1 MQRYFVIDTMVCL
14 DNSVRLVSAVK
25 GGTKPR
31 LVHGPLAGRVRSPYT
46 SYELMYGLHKACAS
60 SADEPKRDGTRS

>member
-1 MQRYFVIDTMVCL
+1 MVCL

-31 LVHGPLAGRVRSPYT
+31 LVHGPLAGRARSPSM
-46 SYELMYGLHKACAS
+46 SYELMYGLHKQGMRI
-60 SADEPKRDGTRS
+60 KHW